1 MNRWMIVL
9 VLLLGSVTSVLSA
22 PQLATEAVNY
32 DFGDIIQGEKVEYVF
47 RFRNTGDEILEVG
60 NVRSSCGCTAALLS
74 AKRIAAGDTGE
85 LKTTFDS
92 TRFKGG
98 VNKVV
103 TIDTNDPKVPQLVF
117 SMHGNVKAELL
128 LQPERVNWGK
138 VPRDAP
144 LTSKVIIT
152 NQGSAS
158 VNLQPP
164 RATDP
169 AVSAELNGLQLK
181 PGAQVELEIAA
192 KFPEQKKR
200 IGGYVI
206 IATDYPKVPQL
217 RVSVSARLSE

>member
-1 MNRWMIVL
+1 MITL
-9 VLLLGSVTSVLSA
+9 ILLLGSVTSVLA
-22 PQLATEAVNY
+22 VPQLVTEDVKY

-47 RFRNTGDEILEVG
+47 RFQNAGDEILEVG

-74 AKRIAAGDTGE
+74 AKRIAPGDAGE

-138 VPRDAP
+138 VKRDAP
-144 LTSKVIIT
+144 LKSKVIIT
-152 NQGSAS
+152 NQGSAT
-158 VNLQPP
+158 VNLQEP
-164 RATDP
+164 RATNP
-169 AVSAELNGLQLK
+169 AVSAELKGLQLK
-181 PGAQVELEIAA
+181 PGDQVELEITA

-206 IATDYPKVPQL
+206 IGTDYPKVPQL